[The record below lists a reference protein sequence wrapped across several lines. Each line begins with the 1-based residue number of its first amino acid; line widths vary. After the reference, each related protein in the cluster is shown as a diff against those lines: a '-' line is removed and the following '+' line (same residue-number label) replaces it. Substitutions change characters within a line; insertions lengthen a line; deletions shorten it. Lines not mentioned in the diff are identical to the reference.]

1 MCVKCHTSYEK
12 AASELKKKISIDFN
26 MPLSGQGRIRLD
38 YNIKVKKAASALN
51 KTGIPEDRI
60 QVLKNIVSTWY
71 QQTAEGTM
79 SDKLDDIIKKAL
91 MLPDYEENNEFIE
104 HGRYVVNQ
112 LLKDC
117 YESEDDSIGNRWPKL
132 EEFIYL
138 WRDHFLKNTEPQFLS
153 RHWKI
158 DNNVYTK

>member
-26 MPLSGQGRIRLD
+26 MPLGGQGRIRLD

-60 QVLKNIVSTWY
+60 QVLKNIVSTWH
-71 QQTAEGTM
+71 QQTAEGAM

-91 MLPDYEENNEFIE
+91 MLPDYEEN
-104 HGRYVVNQ
+104 
-112 LLKDC
+112 
-117 YESEDDSIGNRWPKL
+117 
-132 EEFIYL
+132 
-138 WRDHFLKNTEPQFLS
+138 
-153 RHWKI
+153 
-158 DNNVYTK
+158 